1 MSGRG
6 VERILDLIEWFAATP
21 GPVSLSQVSMALGMP
36 KSSALQMLRT
46 LTERGYVLRDAAGHY
61 TLIRLPGE
69 ITAASGGSRGALLAL
84 AAPLIARAV
93 DDVGESGF
101 LAVLEGTEIR
111 YLNKI
116 LPTREIRYD
125 RDMSMTRPAH
135 KVASGIVILANMPAQ
150 GVEAFEATLSAE
162 ERADLRTAME
172 TARRDGFFMNAHG
185 VVEGAAGVAAAIF
198 DAQDQVVGAVNISG
212 PQGRM
217 AEASAEVCAATL
229 ATAHAVTFEIQR
241 RAIRSA

>member
-21 GPVSLSQVSMALGMP
+21 GPVSLSQASAALALP

-46 LTERGYVLRDAAGHY
+46 LTDRGYVLRDAAGHY
-61 TLIRLPGE
+61 SLIRLPGE
-69 ITAASGGSRGALLAL
+69 ITATGDSRGALLAL
-84 AAPLIARAV
+84 AAPLIAKAV
-93 DDVGESGF
+93 EDVGESGF
-101 LAVLEGTEIR
+101 LAVMEGREIR

-125 RDMSMTRPAH
+125 RDMSMMRPAH
-135 KVASGIVILANMPAQ
+135 KVASGVVILANMAEREI
-150 GVEAFEATLSAE
+150 EAFEATLAAE
-162 ERADLRTAME
+162 EKEALRAAMDA
-172 TARRDGFFMNAHG
+172 ARRDGFFMNAHG

-198 DAQDQVVGAVNISG
+198 DAQGLVVGAVNISG

-217 AEASAEVCAATL
+217 AEASERVCAAAL
-229 ATAHAVTFEIQR
+229 ATARAVTDEIR
-241 RAIRSA
+241 RRVIRPV

>member
-21 GPVSLSQVSMALGMP
+21 GLVSLSQVSTALGMP

-46 LTERGYVLRDAAGHY
+46 LTERGYVERDAAGRY

-69 ITAASGGSRGALLAL
+69 ITASGDSRGALLAV

-150 GVEAFEATLSAE
+150 GVDAYEAALSAE
-162 ERADLRTAME
+162 EKADLRTAME
-172 TARRDGFFMNAHG
+172 AACRDGFFMNARG

-198 DAQDQVVGAVNISG
+198 DAQGQVVGAVNISG

-217 AEASAEVCAATL
+217 AEASDQVCAATL
-229 ATAHAVTFEIQR
+229 ATARAVTSEIQR